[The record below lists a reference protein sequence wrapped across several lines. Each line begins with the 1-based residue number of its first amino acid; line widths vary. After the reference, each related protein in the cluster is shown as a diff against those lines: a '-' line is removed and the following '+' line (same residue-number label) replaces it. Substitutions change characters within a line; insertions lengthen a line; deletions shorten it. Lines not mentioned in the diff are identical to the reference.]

1 MGIEKG
7 ATMAGTIIRKMGI
20 LLVTVLKVLLQ
31 IILFLFKFSMT
42 VMKVILILFT
52 LVLRIFLVMIGV
64 SIRD

>member
-1 MGIEKG
+1 
-7 ATMAGTIIRKMGI
+7 MAGTIIRKMGI

-52 LVLRIFLVMIGV
+52 LVLRIFLVMLGV